1 MFSLSFWKERDT
13 SLTKLGKFYGYNFDF
28 PHCCMCVYFR
38 ITYITHSEPFCG
50 WVGDELCSR
59 GRRAATFVGHT
70 LRSSIQFSHCL
81 WTWNNTLWNNTLSR
95 VSGIA
100 QHPKH
105 SKFHLVLDLGTV
117 KLDTNSIHSET
128 QGVPQNTEYE
138 KGFKKV
144 VADIIS
150 PSFYVI

>member
-1 MFSLSFWKERDT
+1 MSFAPGEGELPHLLAIRSDLAFS
-13 SLTKLGKFYGYNFDF
+13 F
-28 PHCCMCVYFR
+28 PTACEHEIIHCE
-38 ITYITHSEPFCG
+38 TTHYQGFA
-50 WVGDELCSR
+50 L
-59 GRRAATFVGHT
+59 
-70 LRSSIQFSHCL
+70 
-81 WTWNNTLWNNTLSR
+81 
-95 VSGIA
+95 SGIA